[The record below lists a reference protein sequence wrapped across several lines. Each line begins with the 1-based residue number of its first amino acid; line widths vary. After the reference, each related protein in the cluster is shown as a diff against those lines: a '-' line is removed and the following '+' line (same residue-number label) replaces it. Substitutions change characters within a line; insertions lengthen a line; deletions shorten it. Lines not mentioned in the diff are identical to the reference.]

1 MFWINLL
8 ILYKKMKPENIL
20 LSTEDPEDMY
30 NIKVMD
36 FGLATCKDSS
46 TMIEN
51 VCGTPF
57 YMGK

>member
-1 MFWINLL
+1 MI
-8 ILYKKMKPENIL
+8 IISIKPENIL

-51 VCGTPF
+51 ICGTPF